1 MVFQNRIK
9 KLILPVYQMNM
20 TIKKQLKKIISLLP
34 EAWNRKI
41 YRASAGSFGQ
51 GHTPIYHVY
60 HHISNLRRL
69 GFKPEL
75 IIDAGAYIGE
85 WTENVRKIFPESTFV
100 MVEAQASKQNV
111 LQEITRKYENVNLEM
126 ALLGDAER
134 DNVEFFEM
142 ETGSSIYEENTHYDR
157 KKVNLKMRTL
167 DAVAEKYPV
176 RGSCFIKMDV
186 QGAEIDILK
195 GASKLLKNTN
205 FILLEVSTLNYNE
218 NAPEFAEV
226 VKFMKD
232 IGYVL
237 FDICDE
243 HRILENQVLFQIDL
257 IFAKESAD
265 IRKAVDFKKQAK
277 I

>member
-1 MVFQNRIK
+1 
-9 KLILPVYQMNM
+9 M
-20 TIKKQLKKIISLLP
+20 TIKKQLKTLINRLP
-34 EAWNRKI
+34 DSWKEKL
-41 YRASAGSFGQ
+41 YRAAAGSFGQ
-51 GHTPIYHVY
+51 DHMPIYHVY
-60 HHISNLRRL
+60 HHISNLRKL

-85 WTENVRKIFPESTFV
+85 WTRNVREIFPESTFV
-100 MVEAQASKQNV
+100 MIEAQSAKRNV
-111 LQEITRKYENVNLEM
+111 LDEIARKYDNVNLEI

-142 ETGSSIYEENTHYDR
+142 ETGSSIYEENTHHNR
-157 KKVNLKMRTL
+157 KKVSLKMRTL
-167 DAVAEKYPV
+167 DAVVEKYPV

-195 GASKLLKNTN
+195 GAPQLLKRTD
-205 FILLEVSTLNYNE
+205 FILLEVSTLNYNQ

-243 HRILENQVLFQIDL
+243 HRILENQVLFQVDL

-265 IRKAVDFKKQAK
+265 IRKAVDFRKW
-277 I
+277 